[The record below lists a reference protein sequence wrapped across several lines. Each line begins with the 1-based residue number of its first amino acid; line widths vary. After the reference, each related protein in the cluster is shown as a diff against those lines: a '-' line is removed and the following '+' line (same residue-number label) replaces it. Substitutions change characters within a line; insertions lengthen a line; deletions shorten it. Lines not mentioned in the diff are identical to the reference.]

1 MTLALIR
8 DGAVA
13 ELRDIALDDVPEHKR
28 YLWRVVTGDAPAD
41 LSLYTGPTYTITET
55 EAQQVWTPRDLAAV
69 KAEIKAKIDA
79 DAEASRLN
87 YITPGAGQ
95 AMTYREKF
103 DQAEAVDAMG
113 EQAAN
118 ALTVQE
124 RVAQF
129 PVLAASVGI
138 EAQTLWDCAQLVL
151 TKYQEWAMLAYQIEA
166 LRLAGKAA
174 VDAAGDVEAARAAS
188 VIAWP

>member
-1 MTLALIR
+1 MLALIH
-8 DGAVA
+8 DGAVV
-13 ELRDIALDDVPEHKR
+13 ELRDMAMADVPEHKR
-28 YLWRVVTGDAPAD
+28 YLWRTVTGTPPTDP
-41 LSLYTGPTYTITET
+41 SLYTGPTYTITQT
-55 EAQQVWTPRDLAAV
+55 EAQQVWTPRDLATV
-69 KAEIKAKIDA
+69 KAELKVKIDV
-79 DAEASRLN
+79 DAETSRLK

-118 ALTVQE
+118 ALTEQE

-138 EAQTLWDCAQLVL
+138 EAQTLWECAQLVL

-174 VDAAGDVEAARAAS
+174 VDAAQDVEAARAAS